1 VTGLEALDLLRKGNA
16 RVRRSAWIK
25 NEYLYTLDDNENI
38 YTSCEYE
45 CNRGG
50 KCYYPSDAEQLT
62 LEILA
67 DFLRDD
73 WEVVE

>member
-1 VTGLEALDLLRKGNA
+1 MTGLEALDLLRRGNA
-16 RVRRSAWIK
+16 KVRRSEWDK
-25 NEYLYTLDDNENI
+25 DDFLYTLDDNDNI
-38 YTSCEYE
+38 YTSCAYE
-45 CNRGG
+45 RNRGG

-73 WEVVE
+73 WQVVE

>member
-1 VTGLEALDLLRKGNA
+1 MTGLEALDLLRRGNA
-16 RVRRSAWIK
+16 KVRRSEWDK
-25 NEYLYTLDDNENI
+25 DDHLYTLGDNDWI

-45 CNRGG
+45 SNRGG

-62 LEILA
+62 LKILA